1 MYKRQV
7 FKVQYFDAN
16 SANESDLVRTWYLKS
31 DESGHVRMDNNHL
44 DTNNRSDDFF
54 KYDGNIVIPIGG
66 YLQITE
72 IDAPAEYV
80 VETEPV
86 GIATTKDADFTLTYA
101 NQMKPWY
108 EEYERCRINIKK
120 YEPDG
125 STPIAGVEFEL
136 KFVKQAITPT
146 NKMHPNFK
154 RLLKE
159 GETTVRHTDAN
170 GEVFFDNLDQG
181 EYEIT
186 EIKTKPGM
194 GLMKEKIKVTLPFT
208 MTFNEALKYKNVK
221 FSTAKEDINYTGKW
235 YFYECTYEIT
245 NNQLFGMPM
254 TGDDGKWKYGFIGFF
269 GLSVISCGFVIYK
282 QKKKKKEYK
291 QNK

>member
-1 MYKRQV
+1 
-7 FKVQYFDAN
+7 
-16 SANESDLVRTWYLKS
+16 
-31 DESGHVRMDNNHL
+31 MDNNHL

-221 FSTAKEDINYTGKW
+221 FSTAKEDINYTDKW

-254 TGDDGKWKYGFIGFF
+254 TGDDGKWKYGFIGFA
-269 GLSVISCGFVIYK
+269 GLSIINCGFILHNK
-282 QKKKKKEYK
+282 SKKKKRLK
-291 QNK
+291 QKI